1 MNKIK
6 FLCLVFSLIFT
17 VQAFAQETASITVD
31 IIPTEGMPITMAF
44 NLNDNSNIISNSS
57 ESSIELLRRLG
68 RAIST
73 NWPEGKKIFNA
84 ATILFPQYYGT
95 PDFSKTFTED
105 NLSKQQLDDTAR
117 LLANYGI
124 AFDVLGKEYEAA
136 SEAVTIKMAADIKQ
150 FKKHLDEIIANN
162 AASPAISV
170 EDIKS
175 IKEKT
180 LPILDMF
187 SDFYG
192 ITSISEKG
200 IYGRINVES
209 KARKLSDFISGEK
222 LNLEEY
228 IDNEPLIV
236 LAQTHHIQDTAA
248 AIKSLREMPNMAI
261 VEQLVAS
268 AGLDFEKDIIANHA
282 HESILYVSLAPTG
295 EHLLPDVR
303 WVALVPEI
311 EKLVAKLPQFKQ
323 LCVNAGIFVAAIDS
337 KVPDTSVVKL
347 SHCMFPQYG
356 IYASIVDKFCVIALS
371 EEGAQ
376 GALAFLRKAIS
387 EKKQRVDL
395 KGCSLYC
402 RVKSKNL
409 NVQLQQFLQTPYMVR
424 QGIPP
429 ISNLTFLS
437 EMKDLEV
444 RSTLTE
450 DKLQIS
456 VDMPFEAT
464 KDNNK

>member
-162 AASPAISV
+162 AAS
-170 EDIKS
+170 
-175 IKEKT
+175 
-180 LPILDMF
+180 
-187 SDFYG
+187 
-192 ITSISEKG
+192 
-200 IYGRINVES
+200 
-209 KARKLSDFISGEK
+209 
-222 LNLEEY
+222 
-228 IDNEPLIV
+228 
-236 LAQTHHIQDTAA
+236 Q
-248 AIKSLREMPNMAI
+248 
-261 VEQLVAS
+261 
-268 AGLDFEKDIIANHA
+268 
-282 HESILYVSLAPTG
+282 
-295 EHLLPDVR
+295 
-303 WVALVPEI
+303 
-311 EKLVAKLPQFKQ
+311 
-323 LCVNAGIFVAAIDS
+323 
-337 KVPDTSVVKL
+337 
-347 SHCMFPQYG
+347 
-356 IYASIVDKFCVIALS
+356 
-371 EEGAQ
+371 
-376 GALAFLRKAIS
+376 
-387 EKKQRVDL
+387 
-395 KGCSLYC
+395 
-402 RVKSKNL
+402 
-409 NVQLQQFLQTPYMVR
+409 
-424 QGIPP
+424 
-429 ISNLTFLS
+429 
-437 EMKDLEV
+437 
-444 RSTLTE
+444 
-450 DKLQIS
+450 
-456 VDMPFEAT
+456 
-464 KDNNK
+464 